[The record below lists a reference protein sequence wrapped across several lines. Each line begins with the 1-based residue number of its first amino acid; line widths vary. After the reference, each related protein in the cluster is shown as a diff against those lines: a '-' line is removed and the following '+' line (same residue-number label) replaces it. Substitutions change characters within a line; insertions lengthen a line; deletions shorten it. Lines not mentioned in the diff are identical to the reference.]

1 MAINTDIEGYYFD
14 GDVTKAQ
21 MRGLA
26 YFAEKFADA
35 DFELGHFAEMAV
47 TANGP
52 RKPTFILS
60 DLAQDFVTFCIDEKV
75 VDFRFEYEAE
85 DQVNL
90 GKFAIGGNP
99 VSDTTPYD
107 IILLITHVLGNQ
119 THWQGRLIKAFQ
131 NGMLQ
136 QILDR
141 SVAWAYPEE
150 VDGPLL
156 WELSP

>member
-1 MAINTDIEGYYFD
+1 MAKDTDIEGYYYE
-14 GDVTKAQ
+14 GSITKRK

-60 DLAQDFVTFCIDEKV
+60 DTANDFVTYCVTEGV
-75 VDFRFEYEAE
+75 VDLQFEDRAE
-85 DQVNL
+85 GQVNL

-99 VSDTTPYD
+99 VADATPYD
-107 IILLITHVLGNQ
+107 LIVLITHVLGNE
-119 THWQGRLIKAFQ
+119 TYWASRLIKAFQ
-131 NGMLQ
+131 SGMLQ

-141 SVAWAYPEE
+141 SVAWAYPERVE
-150 VDGPLL
+150 GPLL
-156 WELSP
+156 LELAD

>member
-1 MAINTDIEGYYFD
+1 MEKHTDIEGYYFD
-14 GDVTKAQ
+14 GDVTKAK

-35 DFELGHFAEMAV
+35 DFELGHYQAMAV
-47 TANGP
+47 RKAGP

-85 DQVNL
+85 TQVNL

-99 VSDTTPYD
+99 VSDSTPYD
-107 IILLITHVLGNQ
+107 IILLITHVLGNEA
-119 THWQGRLIKAFQ
+119 HWQGRLIKAFQ
-131 NGMLQ
+131 STMLQ

-141 SVAWAYPEE
+141 SVAWAYPDL

-156 WELSP
+156 LELAD

>member
-1 MAINTDIEGYYFD
+1 MAKNTDIEGYYFD

-26 YFAEKFADA
+26 YFAEKVADP
-35 DFELGHFAEMAV
+35 DFVLGHFAEMPV

-60 DLAQDFVTFCIDEKV
+60 DLAQDFVTFCIHEKV

-85 DQVNL
+85 NQVNL

-99 VSDTTPYD
+99 VADATPYD
-107 IILLITHVLGNQ
+107 LILLITHVLGNV
-119 THWQGRLIKAFQ
+119 THWQGRMIKTYQ
-131 NGMLQ
+131 SGMLQ
-136 QILDR
+136 QILNR
-141 SVAWAYPEE
+141 SVAWAYPDL

-156 WELSP
+156 LELAD